1 MSKSTNRR
9 ILYVETA
16 AKVERIIKARQ
27 LKPHDPVPSEG
38 ELASLFGISRMTAKL
53 ALDMLARQGCVYRLK
68 RKGTFMAEASAD
80 SDCAAPEQEGPTS
93 GSDGAYDQPSESR
106 KRIAFV
112 FPVLDDYTSR
122 IVSALETAARSFDFE
137 LIIKLSKDLNDE
149 DACLRQLHGDGVDGV
164 LLFARGRNH
173 CSPVALELREAGC
186 PIVLV
191 DRMFSGAAMDF
202 VVHDSFQG
210 MYDMVK
216 LFIEA
221 GHRDIGFV
229 SNPFQGVSSID
240 DRYKGY
246 MKALIDHDIPV
257 HSQYIHI
264 VELANN
270 YTNYRDENPE
280 LERFLRK
287 NPKLTAVASGDD
299 YLAAAVYFSAQRLNK
314 AVPEQLSLSGFSDS
328 QLAMMLPV
336 QLTTVA
342 QPVDELVQRAVQAL
356 FDRMLGRGGKKPI
369 TIRIQTRLI
378 ERMSLARLSNELETM
393 QTSGLGIS

>member
-1 MSKSTNRR
+1 
-9 ILYVETA
+9 
-16 AKVERIIKARQ
+16 
-27 LKPHDPVPSEG
+27 
-38 ELASLFGISRMTAKL
+38 
-53 ALDMLARQGCVYRLK
+53 
-68 RKGTFMAEASAD
+68 MAEANPDAA
-80 SDCAAPEQEGPTS
+80 CAGSEQEWLAS
-93 GSDGAYDQPSESR
+93 GSGRAYEQPSESR

-112 FPVLDDYTSR
+112 LPILDDYTSR

-137 LIIKLSKDLNDE
+137 LLIKLSKDLNDE

-164 LLFARGRNH
+164 LLARGRH
-173 CSPVALELREAGC
+173 YCSPVALELREAGR

-216 LFIEA
+216 RFIKA

-257 HSQYIHI
+257 QSQYIHI
-264 VELANN
+264 VELANY
-270 YTNYRDENPE
+270 YTNYRDENPDME
-280 LERFLRK
+280 WFLRK
-287 NPKLTAVASGDD
+287 NPKLTAVACGDD
-299 YLAAAVYFSAQRLNK
+299 YLAAAVYFSAQRLKK
-314 AVPEQLSLSGFSDS
+314 AIPEQLSISGFSDS

-356 FDRMLGRGGKKPI
+356 FDRMFGRGGKKPI
-369 TIRIQTRLI
+369 TVRIQTKLI
-378 ERMSLARLSNELETM
+378 ERMSLARLSN
-393 QTSGLGIS
+393 Q